1 MTALLTLTDVSMH
14 FNREADSRYAVFGG
28 INLTVDAGECVA
40 LIGRNGSGK
49 STLLRVMAK
58 IFAPTSGSVSWAPG
72 VAVSLLTLGLGFRP
86 DLSGRDNAYLS
97 CLLMGLS
104 RDEAAQSLS
113 QIETFCDIGTF
124 FDEPV
129 RSYSAGMRARLGF
142 GTALMNRSQVILIDE
157 TLSVG
162 DTFFRERARIALE
175 QEFHAHR
182 ACVLVSHAEQQVEQL
197 CNRAI
202 LLEQGKITAE
212 GHPNAVLAAYADL
225 TANSADDSLVSR
237 QSAVDP

>member
-14 FNREADSRYAVFGG
+14 FSREADSRYAVFGG
-28 INLTVDAGECVA
+28 INLTVGAGECVA

-104 RDEAAQSLS
+104 RDEATQSLS
-113 QIETFCDIGTF
+113 QIEAFCDLGTF

-142 GTALMNRSQVILIDE
+142 GAALMNRSQVILIDE

-162 DTFFRERARIALE
+162 DQQFREKAREALE
-175 QEFHAHR
+175 RELAGDR
-182 ACVLVSHAEQQVEQL
+182 SVVLVSHAEQQVQRL
-197 CNRAI
+197 CQRAV
-202 LLEQGKITAE
+202 LLENGVIAAE
-212 GHPNAVLAAYADL
+212 GSPDEVLAAYAA
-225 TANSADDSLVSR
+225 ANSKTH
-237 QSAVDP
+237 

>member
-14 FNREADSRYAVFGG
+14 FSREADSRYAVFGG
-28 INLTVDAGECVA
+28 INLKVGAGECVA

-97 CLLMGLS
+97 CLLLGLS
-104 RDEAAQSLS
+104 RDEATQSLS
-113 QIETFCDIGTF
+113 QIEAFCDIGTF

-129 RSYSAGMRARLGF
+129 RFYSAGMRARLGF

-162 DTFFRERARIALE
+162 DQQFREKAREALE
-175 QEFHAHR
+175 RELAGDR
-182 ACVLVSHAEQQVEQL
+182 SVVLVSHAEQQVQRL
-197 CNRAI
+197 CQRAV
-202 LLEQGKITAE
+202 LLENGVIAAE
-212 GHPNAVLAAYADL
+212 GSPDNVLAEYAA
-225 TANSADDSLVSR
+225 TISKT
-237 QSAVDP
+237 P

>member
-14 FNREADSRYAVFGG
+14 FSREADSRYAVFGG
-28 INLTVDAGECVA
+28 INLTVGAGECVA

-104 RDEAAQSLS
+104 RDEATQSLS
-113 QIETFCDIGTF
+113 QIEAFCDLGTF

-129 RSYSAGMRARLGF
+129 RSDSAGMRARLGF

-162 DTFFRERARIALE
+162 DQQFREKAREALE
-175 QEFHAHR
+175 RELAGDR
-182 ACVLVSHAEQQVEQL
+182 SVVLVSHAEQQVQRL
-197 CNRAI
+197 CQRAV
-202 LLEQGKITAE
+202 LLENGVIAAE
-212 GHPNAVLAAYADL
+212 GSPDEVLAAYAA
-225 TANSADDSLVSR
+225 ANSKTH
-237 QSAVDP
+237 

>member
-1 MTALLTLTDVSMH
+1 MTALLSLTDVSMH
-14 FNREADSRYAVFGG
+14 FSPEADSRYAVFGG
-28 INLTVDAGECVA
+28 INLTVEAGECVA

-58 IFAPTSGSVSWAPG
+58 IFAPTSGTVSWAPG

-86 DLSGRDNAYLS
+86 DLSGRDNAFLS
-97 CLLMGLS
+97 CLLLGLS
-104 RDEAAQSLS
+104 RKEAAESLS
-113 QIETFCDIGTF
+113 HIEAFCKIGTY

-162 DTFFRERARIALE
+162 DQRFREKAREALE
-175 QEFHAHR
+175 QELAGER
-182 ACVLVSHAEQQVEQL
+182 SVVLVSHAEQQIQRL
-197 CNRAI
+197 CQRA
-202 LLEQGKITAE
+202 LLLQDGAIAAE
-212 GHPNAVLAAYADL
+212 GSPDDVLAEY
-225 TANSADDSLVSR
+225 SASINKT
-237 QSAVDP
+237 P

>member
-14 FNREADSRYAVFGG
+14 FSREADSRYAVFGG
-28 INLTVDAGECVA
+28 INLKVGAGECVA

-97 CLLMGLS
+97 CLLLGLS
-104 RDEAAQSLS
+104 RDEATQSLS
-113 QIETFCDIGTF
+113 QIEAFCDIGTF

-129 RSYSAGMRARLGF
+129 RFYSAGMRARLGF

-162 DTFFRERARIALE
+162 DQQFREKAREALE
-175 QEFHAHR
+175 RELAGDR
-182 ACVLVSHAEQQVEQL
+182 SVVLVSHAEQQVQRL
-197 CNRAI
+197 CQRAV
-202 LLEQGKITAE
+202 LLENGVIAAD
-212 GHPNAVLAAYADL
+212 GNPDDVLAEYAA
-225 TANSADDSLVSR
+225 TIGKT
-237 QSAVDP
+237 P

>member
-14 FNREADSRYAVFGG
+14 FSREADSRYAVFGG
-28 INLTVDAGECVA
+28 INLKVGAGECVA

-97 CLLMGLS
+97 CLLLGLS
-104 RDEAAQSLS
+104 RDEATQSLS
-113 QIETFCDIGTF
+113 QIEAFCDIGTF

-162 DTFFRERARIALE
+162 DQQFREKAREALE
-175 QEFHAHR
+175 RELAGDR
-182 ACVLVSHAEQQVEQL
+182 SVVLVSHAEQQVQRL
-197 CNRAI
+197 CQRAV
-202 LLEQGKITAE
+202 LLENGVIAAD
-212 GHPNAVLAAYADL
+212 GSPDNVLAEYAA
-225 TANSADDSLVSR
+225 TISKT
-237 QSAVDP
+237 P

>member
-14 FNREADSRYAVFGG
+14 FSREADSSYAVFGG
-28 INLTVDAGECVA
+28 INLTVSAGECVA
-40 LIGRNGSGK
+40 LVGRNGSGK

-86 DLSGRDNAYLS
+86 DLSGRDNAFLS

-104 RDEAAQSLS
+104 RKEAKGALS
-113 QIETFCDIGTF
+113 DIETFCELGQF

-129 RSYSAGMRARLGF
+129 NKYSAGMRARLGF
-142 GTALMNRSQVILIDE
+142 GTALMNRSQVVLIDE

-162 DTFFRERARIALE
+162 DAFFREKARIALE
-175 QEFHAHR
+175 QEFNEHR
-182 ACVLVSHAEQQVEQL
+182 AVVLVSHAEQQVERL
-197 CNRAI
+197 CDRAI
-202 LLEQGKITAE
+202 LLEQGEITAE
-212 GHPNAVLAAYADL
+212 GHPRAVLAAYADL
-225 TANSADDSLVSR
+225 TAN
-237 QSAVDP
+237 

>member
-14 FNREADSRYAVFGG
+14 FSREADSRYAVFGG
-28 INLTVDAGECVA
+28 INLKVGAGECVA

-97 CLLMGLS
+97 CLLLGLS
-104 RDEAAQSLS
+104 RDEATQSLS
-113 QIETFCDIGTF
+113 QIEAFCDIGTF

-162 DTFFRERARIALE
+162 DQQFREKAREALE
-175 QEFHAHR
+175 RELAGDR
-182 ACVLVSHAEQQVEQL
+182 SVVLVSHAEQQVQRL
-197 CNRAI
+197 CQRAV
-202 LLEQGKITAE
+202 LLENGVIAAE
-212 GHPNAVLAAYADL
+212 GSPDDVLAEYAA
-225 TANSADDSLVSR
+225 TIGKT
-237 QSAVDP
+237 P

>member
-1 MTALLTLTDVSMH
+1 VTTLLTLTDVSMH
-14 FNREADSRYAVFGG
+14 FNRKANARYAVFGD

-40 LIGRNGSGK
+40 LVGRNGSGK

-58 IFAPTSGSVSWAPG
+58 IFAPTSGTVNWAPG

-86 DLSGRDNAYLS
+86 DLSGRDNAFLS

-104 RDEAAQSLS
+104 RKEAKGALS
-113 QIETFCDIGTF
+113 DIETFCDLGQF

-129 RSYSAGMRARLGF
+129 YKYSAGMRARLGF

-162 DTFFRERARIALE
+162 DAFFREKARIALQ

-182 ACVLVSHAEQQVEQL
+182 AFVLVSHAEPQVERL
-197 CNRAI
+197 CDRAI

-212 GHPNAVLAAYADL
+212 GHPGAILAAYADL
-225 TANSADDSLVSR
+225 TAN
-237 QSAVDP
+237 

>member
-14 FNREADSRYAVFGG
+14 FSREADSRYAVFGG

-58 IFAPTSGSVSWAPG
+58 IFAPTSGTVSWAPG

-86 DLSGRDNAYLS
+86 DLSGRDNAFLS

-104 RDEAAQSLS
+104 KEEAVSGLS
-113 QIETFCDIGTF
+113 RIEAFCELGAF
-124 FDEPV
+124 FDQAV
-129 RSYSAGMRARLGF
+129 RTYSAGMRARLGF
-142 GTALMNRSQVILIDE
+142 GTALVNRSQVILIDE

-162 DTFFRERARIALE
+162 DQLFREKAREALE
-175 QEFHAHR
+175 QELVGDR
-182 ACVLVSHAEQQVEQL
+182 SVVLVSHAEQQIQRL
-197 CNRAI
+197 CQRAV
-202 LLEQGKITAE
+202 LLQDGAIAAE
-212 GHPNAVLAAYADL
+212 GSPDDVLAEYAASINK
-225 TANSADDSLVSR
+225 T
-237 QSAVDP
+237 P

>member
-14 FNREADSRYAVFGG
+14 FSREADSRYAVFGG
-28 INLTVDAGECVA
+28 INLKVGAGECVA

-97 CLLMGLS
+97 CLLLGLS
-104 RDEAAQSLS
+104 RDEATQSLS
-113 QIETFCDIGTF
+113 QIEAFCDIGTF

-129 RSYSAGMRARLGF
+129 RFYSAGMRARLGF

-162 DTFFRERARIALE
+162 DQQFREKAREALE
-175 QEFHAHR
+175 RELAGDR
-182 ACVLVSHAEQQVEQL
+182 SVVLVSHAEQQVQRL
-197 CNRAI
+197 CQRAV
-202 LLEQGKITAE
+202 LLENGVIAAE
-212 GHPNAVLAAYADL
+212 GSPDDVLAEYAA
-225 TANSADDSLVSR
+225 TIGKT
-237 QSAVDP
+237 P

>member
-1 MTALLTLTDVSMH
+1 MTTLLTLTDVSMH
-14 FNREADSRYAVFGG
+14 FNRKANARYAVFGD

-40 LIGRNGSGK
+40 LVGRNGSGK

-104 RDEAAQSLS
+104 RDEAAQSLP
-113 QIETFCDIGTF
+113 QIEAFCDIGTF

-142 GTALMNRSQVILIDE
+142 GTALVNRSEVILIDE

-162 DTFFRERARIALE
+162 DQQFREKAREALE
-175 QEFHAHR
+175 QELAGDR
-182 ACVLVSHAEQQVEQL
+182 SVVLVSHTEQQIQRL
-197 CNRAI
+197 CQRAV
-202 LLEQGKITAE
+202 LLQDGAIVAE
-212 GHPNAVLAAYADL
+212 GNPEDVLATY
-225 TANSADDSLVSR
+225 SASIK
-237 QSAVDP
+237 QTP

>member
-14 FNREADSRYAVFGG
+14 FSREADSRYAVFGG
-28 INLTVDAGECVA
+28 INLTVGAGECVA

-104 RDEAAQSLS
+104 RDEATQSLS
-113 QIETFCDIGTF
+113 QIEAFCDLGTF

-142 GTALMNRSQVILIDE
+142 GAALMNRSQVILIDE
-157 TLSVG
+157 TLSVS
-162 DTFFRERARIALE
+162 DQQFREKAREALE
-175 QEFHAHR
+175 RELAGDR
-182 ACVLVSHAEQQVEQL
+182 SVVLVSHAEQQVQRL
-197 CNRAI
+197 CQRAV
-202 LLEQGKITAE
+202 LLENGVIAAE
-212 GHPNAVLAAYADL
+212 GSPDEVLAAYAA
-225 TANSADDSLVSR
+225 ANSKTH
-237 QSAVDP
+237 

>member
-14 FNREADSRYAVFGG
+14 FSREADSRYAVFGG
-28 INLTVDAGECVA
+28 INLKVGAGECVA

-97 CLLMGLS
+97 CLLLGLS
-104 RDEAAQSLS
+104 RDEATQSLS
-113 QIETFCDIGTF
+113 QIEAFCDIGTF

-129 RSYSAGMRARLGF
+129 RFYSAGMRARLGF

-162 DTFFRERARIALE
+162 DQQFREKAREALE
-175 QEFHAHR
+175 RELAGDR
-182 ACVLVSHAEQQVEQL
+182 SVVLVSHAEQQVQRL
-197 CNRAI
+197 CQRAV
-202 LLEQGKITAE
+202 LLENGVIAAE
-212 GHPNAVLAAYADL
+212 GSPDDVLAEYAS
-225 TANSADDSLVSR
+225 TISKT
-237 QSAVDP
+237 P

>member
-14 FNREADSRYAVFGG
+14 FDREADASYAVFGG
-28 INLTVDAGECVA
+28 INLTVGPGECVA
-40 LIGRNGSGK
+40 LVGRNGSGK

-58 IFAPTSGSVSWAPG
+58 IFAPTSGTVSWAPG

-86 DLSGRDNAYLS
+86 DLSGRDNAFLS

-104 RDEAAQSLS
+104 RKEAKEALS
-113 QIETFCDIGTF
+113 DIEAFCELGQF

-129 RSYSAGMRARLGF
+129 NKYSAGMRARLGF
-142 GTALMNRSQVILIDE
+142 GTALMNRSQVVLIDE

-162 DTFFRERARIALE
+162 DAFFREKARVALE
-175 QEFHAHR
+175 QEFHEHR
-182 ACVLVSHAEQQVEQL
+182 AVVLVSHAEQQVERL
-197 CNRAI
+197 CDRAI

-212 GHPNAVLAAYADL
+212 GHPSAVLSTYADL
-225 TANSADDSLVSR
+225 ATN
-237 QSAVDP
+237 

>member
-1 MTALLTLTDVSMH
+1 MNALLTLTDVSMH
-14 FNREADSRYAVFGG
+14 FSREADSRYAVFGG
-28 INLTVDAGECVA
+28 INLKVGAGECVA

-97 CLLMGLS
+97 CLLLGLS
-104 RDEAAQSLS
+104 RDEATQSLS
-113 QIETFCDIGTF
+113 QIEAFCDIGTF

-129 RSYSAGMRARLGF
+129 RFYSAGMRARLGF

-162 DTFFRERARIALE
+162 DQQFREKAREALE
-175 QEFHAHR
+175 RELAGDR
-182 ACVLVSHAEQQVEQL
+182 SVVLVSHAEQQVQRL
-197 CNRAI
+197 CQRAV
-202 LLEQGKITAE
+202 LLENGVIAAD
-212 GHPNAVLAAYADL
+212 GNPDDVLAEYAA
-225 TANSADDSLVSR
+225 TIGKT
-237 QSAVDP
+237 P

>member
-14 FNREADSRYAVFGG
+14 FSREADSRYAVFGG
-28 INLTVDAGECVA
+28 INLKVGAGECVA

-97 CLLMGLS
+97 CLLLGLS
-104 RDEAAQSLS
+104 RDEATQSLS
-113 QIETFCDIGTF
+113 QIEAFCDIGTF

-162 DTFFRERARIALE
+162 DQQFREKAREALE
-175 QEFHAHR
+175 RELAGDR
-182 ACVLVSHAEQQVEQL
+182 SVVLVSHAEQQVQRL
-197 CNRAI
+197 CQRAV
-202 LLEQGKITAE
+202 LLENGVIAAD
-212 GHPNAVLAAYADL
+212 GNPNDVLAEYAA
-225 TANSADDSLVSR
+225 TIGKT
-237 QSAVDP
+237 P